1 MTDEELQQKVKN
13 GLDGVASAS
22 ATLASLAPTNETVAA
37 ASVMKTLNTLANRP
51 DESKPEKSPE
61 EKALDELRKA
71 NAGATNIAGLVAG
84 EEKAAKAITDVEKT
98 IPAKSTPEKAKT
110 DDETH
115 GKDRTL
121 SPQKGE
127 HQKKPE
133 DKEKDDKDKEK
144 DDKDKDKKKKVS
156 SQEYEEGVRKKYSNI
171 ELPSG
176 LIVKAEGQAWNLYD
190 KNGNYMDITSQM
202 NQLIAHNKGVDEAN
216 QAMDKRAGKEVKVN
230 ENDLP
235 IRDSKLKDD
244 MVDSSVNKIS
254 TGDLKPEKD
263 TFDLKKLEA
272 PDMKKLAE
280 AVVDRAFDE
289 NNLKLLRELEEKKKE
304 NENKKDKNNEQAN
317 TNVGNDVNPTLISQV
332 QDRAR

>member
-1 MTDEELQQKVKN
+1 MTDEELKKEVKN
-13 GLDGVASAS
+13 GLDGVARAS
-22 ATLASLAPTNETVAA
+22 ATFAAIAPTTETVAA
-37 ASVMKTLNTLANRP
+37 AGVMNTLNTLANRH

-61 EKALDELRKA
+61 EKALDELKKA

-84 EEKAAKAITDVEKT
+84 EKKTTTAIEDIEKT
-98 IPAKSTPEKAKT
+98 IAKSTPEKAKT
-110 DDETH
+110 DDKTN
-115 GKDRTL
+115 GIDRALT
-121 SPQKGE
+121 PQKGE

-133 DKEKDDKDKEK
+133 DKEKDDKEK
-144 DDKDKDKKKKVS
+144 DKNEDKKKKVS

-190 KNGNYMDITSQM
+190 KNGHYMDITSQM

-235 IRDSKLKDD
+235 IRDPKLKDD

-263 TFDLKKLEA
+263 TFDLKKLET
-272 PDMKKLAE
+272 PDLKKLAE

-304 NENKKDKNNEQAN
+304 NEHKKDKDNERAN
-317 TNVGNDVNPTLISQV
+317 TNVGKDVNPAFISQM
-332 QDRAR
+332 QNRAR